1 MMNLANPAAIDAFI
15 AFILNHNTKAPTQ
28 SRTKLPCT
36 YCGAVE
42 STTWRPGPCG
52 PSTLCNTCG
61 VKYMDSGKRNRQIDL
76 IMKRGVAVWVK
87 KDPTSWMWVQDK
99 EAPTDDPRVTQWM
112 QRESVRMK
120 LMTDLNPPPLKK
132 MRL

>member
-1 MMNLANPAAIDAFI
+1 MMDLANPKAIDAFI
-15 AFILNHNTKAPTQ
+15 AFLINQNTKAPTQ

-36 YCGAVE
+36 YCGVTE

-76 IMKRGVAVWVK
+76 IMKRGQAIWVK
-87 KDPTSWMWVQDK
+87 KDATSWMWVQEK
-99 EAPTDDPRVTQWM
+99 EAPTDDPRVNQWK
-112 QRESVRMK
+112 QRETVRMK
-120 LMTDLNPPPLKK
+120 LMSDFNPPPLKK
-132 MRL
+132 IRL

>member
-1 MMNLANPAAIDAFI
+1 MMCYTNPQSIDAFI
-15 AFILNHNTKAPTQ
+15 AFVLSSNTKTPTQ

-36 YCGAVE
+36 YCNTPEA
-42 STTWRPGPCG
+42 TTWRPGPCG

-76 IMKRGVAVWVK
+76 IMKRGQAMWVK
-87 KDPTSWMWVQDK
+87 KDPTSWMWVQEK
-99 EAPTDDPRVTQWM
+99 EAPMSDPRVTQWI
-112 QRESVRMK
+112 QRETVRMK
-120 LMTDLNPPPLKK
+120 LMTDMNPAPLKK

>member
-1 MMNLANPAAIDAFI
+1 MMDYTNPKAIDAFI
-15 AFILNHNTKAPTQ
+15 AFVLAQNTKAPTQ

-36 YCGAVE
+36 YCGTPE

-61 VKYMDSGKRNRQIDL
+61 VKYMDTGKRIRQIDL
-76 IMKRGVAVWVK
+76 IFARGQAMWVK
-87 KDPTSWMWVQDK
+87 KDPTSWMWVQEK
-99 EAPTDDPRVTQWM
+99 EAPMSDPRVTQWI
-112 QRESVRMK
+112 QRETVRMK
-120 LMTDLNPPPLKK
+120 LMTDLNPAPKKK